1 MRAAAM
7 PNANRHAAAKLMRV
21 IAIGLGIAIQHD
33 CRLKNYTSDK
43 YGKRNH
49 ASNFR
54 SANQRSETSNQNP
67 SQFIWLFV
75 APTSW
80 AA

>member
-1 MRAAAM
+1 M
-7 PNANRHAAAKLMRV
+7 PNASRHAVAKLMRV

-49 ASNFR
+49 ASNMVR
-54 SANQRSETSNQNP
+54 SANKRSETSNQNP
-67 SQFIWLFV
+67 SQFIWLF
-75 APTSW
+75 APPASL